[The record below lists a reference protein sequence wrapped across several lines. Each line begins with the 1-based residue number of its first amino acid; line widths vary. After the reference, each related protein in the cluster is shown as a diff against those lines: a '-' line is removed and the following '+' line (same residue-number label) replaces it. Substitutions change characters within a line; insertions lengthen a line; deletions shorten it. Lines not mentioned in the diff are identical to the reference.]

1 MSRLINANFTRLW
14 KSKTFRICLAA
25 SFGYSAV
32 RILLVCLSA
41 MRYENPEGRLLF
53 DYSYDYILFSG
64 CTVVMLLS
72 AVFTALFI
80 GTEYSDKT
88 LRNKLIVGCTRSSV
102 YFANLGVTLFAAEAM
117 LTASF
122 AGILIVGLPLGARFD
137 RPVGEILCRMGIC
150 VVTIAAM
157 TAIDLMLSMLI
168 SRRTG
173 SVIVTAA
180 LILSMLG
187 GAEFLQNTLG
197 QNEFFHW
204 SEFDENGAEIVHT
217 EKNPEYFDG
226 SERGLLTA
234 VDNLLPGNQIRQ
246 LQGAYRFNDNDL
258 PQPVVMPLYS
268 LGVLAAA
275 TAVGAIVFRGKDLK

>member
-1 MSRLINANFTRLW
+1 MSRLINANFARLL
-14 KSKTFRICLAA
+14 KTKTFWICLAA

-41 MRYENPEGRLLF
+41 MRYDNPEGRLLF

-64 CTVVMLLS
+64 CTLVMLLS

-88 LRNKLIVGCTRSSV
+88 LRNKLIIGCPRGSI

-117 LTASF
+117 LAASF

-137 RPVGEILCRMGIC
+137 RSAEEIFFRMGIC
-150 VVTIAAM
+150 VITIAAM
-157 TAIDLMLSMLI
+157 TAVDLMLSMLI
-168 SRRTG
+168 SRKTG

-180 LILSMLG
+180 LILSMFG
-187 GAEFLQNTLG
+187 GAEFLQNTLR
-197 QNEFFHW
+197 QREFFHW

-217 EKNPEYFDG
+217 EENPEYFG
-226 SERGLLTA
+226 GTERVILMA

-246 LQGAYRFNDNDL
+246 LQGVYRFNDNDL
-258 PQPVVMPLYS
+258 PQSVLMPLYS
-268 LGVLAAA
+268 LGVLAVTTAIGAA
-275 TAVGAIVFRGKDLK
+275 VFRRKDLK